1 MNTAMIPLC
10 LVNITSHSSTDYQE
24 LTTGIEEIEFKD
36 TIGRE
41 LDTSS
46 QKTCSCSLDTGW
58 LQCFQL
64 QQSPN
69 GCRQVWLQVTRYGYR
84 QVEAK
89 HLGMTPHLPP
99 ACLGEH
105 QQTQGASFMQD
116 MLQFLGFST
125 EKEQAPVLTMEPST

>member
-1 MNTAMIPLC
+1 MKGYLKWSADEHSHDPLC
-10 LVNITSHSSTDYQE
+10 LANITSHSSTDYQE

-46 QKTCSCSLDTGW
+46 QKTCSCSLGTGW

-69 GCRQVWLQVTRYGYR
+69 AWIMVWLQ
-84 QVEAK
+84 
-89 HLGMTPHLPP
+89 
-99 ACLGEH
+99 
-105 QQTQGASFMQD
+105 AS
-116 MLQFLGFST
+116 GS
-125 EKEQAPVLTMEPST
+125 